1 MTSTDETD
9 PLVRRLGERVIRVD
23 GARVGAIVES
33 AFPFV
38 LGRID
43 WRKVPGAQ
51 IRVAPPERAAGANCG
66 PGTLDTRSYVEEV
79 KRFFERCVSGTETRP
94 DDWVVYIGDNSDCD
108 YEVKL
113 EAVAELLDEVAEI
126 PEHKY
131 VFPRDASWCFMW
143 SFEDDLHF
151 GRRP

>member
-1 MTSTDETD
+1 MCLRHRD
-9 PLVRRLGERVIRVD
+9 
-23 GARVGAIVES
+23 
-33 AFPFV
+33 
-38 LGRID
+38 
-43 WRKVPGAQ
+43 
-51 IRVAPPERAAGANCG
+51 
-66 PGTLDTRSYVEEV
+66 
-79 KRFFERCVSGTETRP
+79 RP

-113 EAVAELLDEVAEI
+113 EAVGELLDEVAEI

-131 VFPRDASWCFMW
+131 VFPPDASWCFMW